1 MKICEKDEFTLL
13 WSQKADEGDRLVSGA
28 GNMMSRFPFNQTP
41 LYTSADEGMCSGI
54 SIVTQCWFL
63 ALRCVTSDTTTYFIM
78 SFYEFKW
85 EDRNEKAFCVL
96 IEKVSVQRFACFLL
110 NEKFEFKCN
119 VFVWYVL
126 VCSRARSGLSR
137 TVISTVGA
145 CQRIHPAGIVSLI
158 RGGHKGSGGPGVW
171 VVNN

>member
-1 MKICEKDEFTLL
+1 ML

-63 ALRCVTSDTTTYFIM
+63 ALRCVTSVTTYFKMCYIW
-78 SFYEFKW
+78 YYILYNVVWVQVGRQKW
-85 EDRNEKAFCVL
+85 KGVL
-96 IEKVSVQRFACFLL
+96 CFNWEGISSKICMFSINWKVWIWVQCFRLICASVLEGQ
-110 NEKFEFKCN
+110 KWTQQDGYK
-119 VFVWYVL
+119 Y
-126 VCSRARSGLSR
+126 S
-137 TVISTVGA
+137 GA
-145 CQRIHPAGIVSLI
+145 CQRIHPRAGIVSLI

>member
-1 MKICEKDEFTLL
+1 ML

-63 ALRCVTSDTTTYFIM
+63 ALRCVTSDTTYFIM
-78 SFYEFKW
+78 CYIWYYILYNVVWVQVGRQKW
-85 EDRNEKAFCVL
+85 KRVL
-96 IEKVSVQRFACFLL
+96 CLIMKVSVQRFACFLL
-110 NEKFEFKCN
+110 IEKIEFKCN

-137 TVISTVGA
+137 TVISTVARVKGFT
-145 CQRIHPAGIVSLI
+145 QRGLYPSLEEDT
-158 RGGHKGSGGPGVW
+158 RGRVDLGSEL
-171 VVNN
+171 

>member
-1 MKICEKDEFTLL
+1 ML

-54 SIVTQCWFL
+54 SIVTQCRFL
-63 ALRCVTSDTTTYFIM
+63 ALRCITSDTSTCFIM
-78 SFYEFKW
+78 SFHEFKL
-85 EDRNEKAFCVL
+85 EDRNEKEFCVL

-110 NEKFEFKCN
+110 IEKFEFKCN

-137 TVISTVGA
+137 TVISTVARVKGFT
-145 CQRIHPAGIVSLI
+145 QRGLYPSLEEDT
-158 RGGHKGSGGPGVW
+158 RGRVDLGSEL
-171 VVNN
+171 